1 MSTPTPT
8 GDGRSVGRSNG
19 HSNGQAG
26 GRSFLEPD
34 QEMLTRLTRLAGQVL
49 GGLAT
54 TESPVRRDS
63 LPTDQML
70 TEAEQDAAAQRLSAL
85 APPAA
90 PSPPTAPVPVATQ
103 PGQASYYFVDE
114 APSSLPAISPE
125 AGPDPAAQAPAWA
138 AAPSSTSPAAPGPG
152 DAVFMVDAVRSDFP
166 MLTERV
172 NGRPLVWLD
181 NAATTHK
188 PQPVIDRLRQFY
200 AHENSNIHR
209 GAHSLATQATDAYE
223 DARAKVADFLGAA
236 TADSIVFTRGT
247 TESVNLVAQ
256 TWGRA
261 NIGPGDEIMISQLE
275 HHANIVPWQLLAEQ
289 TGATIKVIP
298 VDEDGELRLDSY
310 LGMLG
315 ERTKMVAVAHVS
327 NVLGTIVPIGPM
339 IAAAHQAGARVLV
352 DGAQAVAHLPVRVGQ
367 LDADFYT
374 FSGHKI
380 YGPTGI
386 GALYAKP
393 ELLAEMPPWQ
403 GGGNMISDVTFER
416 TSYQSGPAKFEAGTG
431 NIADAIG
438 LGAALDYV
446 TQIGLPAICAYEHQ
460 LLDYGMRQIAAV
472 PGLRLIGTAPQKASV
487 LTFALDGHDPAEV
500 GEALDREGIEVRSG
514 HHCAQPILR
523 RFGLESAVRP
533 SLAMYNTYAE
543 VDLLVAALSKIAASG
558 GSGKIAAS
566 GSRDSRPGPIAYLS

>member
-8 GDGRSVGRSNG
+8 SDGRPNGRFDG
-19 HSNGQAG
+19 HS
-26 GRSFLEPD
+26 FLVPD
-34 QEMLTRLTRLAGQVL
+34 TETLARLTRLASQVL
-49 GGLAT
+49 GELTTGPAPAPGRRSEPLA
-54 TESPVRRDS
+54 
-63 LPTDQML
+63 Q
-70 TEAEQDAAAQRLSAL
+70 AQ
-85 APPAA
+85 
-90 PSPPTAPVPVATQ
+90 TQ
-103 PGQASYYFVDE
+103 PGKASYYFAD
-114 APSSLPAISPE
+114 E
-125 AGPDPAAQAPAWA
+125 AGPHDPAAQAAAWA
-138 AAPSSTSPAAPGPG
+138 AAPSLTSSLFP
-152 DAVFMVDAVRSDFP
+152 VDAVRSDFP

-188 PQPVIDRLRQFY
+188 PQPVIDRLRRFY
-200 AHENSNIHR
+200 GHENSNIHR

-223 DARAKVADFLGAA
+223 EARAKVADFLGAA

-261 NIGPGDEIMISQLE
+261 NIGPGDEIVVSQLE

-289 TGATIKVIP
+289 TGASLKVIG
-298 VDEDGELRLDSY
+298 VDDDGELRLDSY
-310 LGMLG
+310 LAMLG
-315 ERTKMVAVAHVS
+315 ERTKLVAIAHVS
-327 NVLGTIVPIGPM
+327 NVLGTIVPVGPM

-403 GGGNMISDVTFER
+403 GGGNMISDVTFEQ
-416 TSYQSGPAKFEAGTG
+416 TSYQSGPARFEAGTG

-446 TQIGLPAICAYEHQ
+446 AEIGLPAICAYEHQ
-460 LLDYGMRQIAAV
+460 LLDYGIRQISAV

-487 LTFALDGHDPAEV
+487 LTFCLDGHDPAEV
-500 GEALDREGIEVRSG
+500 GEALDAEGIEVRAG

-533 SLAMYNTYAE
+533 SLAMYNTFAE
-543 VDLLVAALSKIAASG
+543 VDQLVAALVKIAAG
-558 GSGKIAAS
+558 R
-566 GSRDSRPGPIAYLS
+566 RDSRTGPIGYLS

>member
-8 GDGRSVGRSNG
+8 GDSNANG
-19 HSNGQAG
+19 HS
-26 GRSFLEPD
+26 FLAPD
-34 QEMLTRLTRLAGQVL
+34 QELLARLTRMASDVL
-49 GGLAT
+49 GGLT
-54 TESPVRRDS
+54 T
-63 LPTDQML
+63 
-70 TEAEQDAAAQRLSAL
+70 
-85 APPAA
+85 
-90 PSPPTAPVPVATQ
+90 TQ
-103 PGQASYYFVDE
+103 PPNGAKEPLADSHQGEASYYFVDE
-114 APSSLPAISPE
+114 VPGPPTTQLR
-125 AGPDPAAQAPAWA
+125 AGQDPAAQASAWA
-138 AAPSSTSPAAPGPG
+138 AGPSSTSPAGPGPG
-152 DAVFMVDAVRSDFP
+152 DPAFMIDAVRADFP
-166 MLTERV
+166 LLTRRV

-181 NAATTHK
+181 NAATTQK
-188 PQPVIDRLRQFY
+188 PQPVIDRLLEFY
-200 AHENSNIHR
+200 ARENSNIHR
-209 GAHSLATQATDAYE
+209 GAHTLATEATDAYE
-223 DARAKVADFLGAA
+223 GARSTVADFLGAA
-236 TADSIVFTRGT
+236 TSDSIVFTRGT
-247 TESVNLVAQ
+247 TESVNLVAH

-261 NIGPGDEIMISQLE
+261 NIGAGDEILVSQLE

-298 VDEDGELRLDSY
+298 VDDDGELLLDAY

-315 ERTKMVAVAHVS
+315 ERTKLVAVAHVS
-327 NVLGTIVPIGPM
+327 NVLGTIVPVGPM
-339 IAAAHQAGARVLV
+339 IAAAHQVGARVLV
-352 DGAQAVAHLPVRVGQ
+352 DGAQAVAHLPVRVGL
-367 LDADFYT
+367 LDPDFYT

-416 TSYQSGPAKFEAGTG
+416 TSYQAGPARFEAGTP
-431 NIADAIG
+431 NIADAIA

-446 TQIGLPAICAYEHQ
+446 TEIGLPAICAYEHQ

-487 LTFALDGHDPAEV
+487 LTFELDGHDPAEV
-500 GEALDREGIEVRSG
+500 GTALDREGIAVRAG

-543 VDLLVAALSKIAASG
+543 VDQLVDALTKIAASG
-558 GSGKIAAS
+558 G
-566 GSRDSRPGPIAYLS
+566 RDSRSGPIGYLR

>member
-1 MSTPTPT
+1 MTWRSASSMSTPTPT

-181 NAATTHK
+181 NAASTHK

-315 ERTKMVAVAHVS
+315 KRSKMVAVAHVS

-460 LLDYGMRQIAAV
+460 L
-472 PGLRLIGTAPQKASV
+472 
-487 LTFALDGHDPAEV
+487 
-500 GEALDREGIEVRSG
+500 RS
-514 HHCAQPILR
+514 
-523 RFGLESAVRP
+523 E
-533 SLAMYNTYAE
+533 E
-543 VDLLVAALSKIAASG
+543 
-558 GSGKIAAS
+558 
-566 GSRDSRPGPIAYLS
+566 

>member
-8 GDGRSVGRSNG
+8 GDSNANG
-19 HSNGQAG
+19 HS
-26 GRSFLEPD
+26 FLAPD
-34 QEMLTRLTRLAGQVL
+34 QELLARLTRMASDVL
-49 GGLAT
+49 GGLT
-54 TESPVRRDS
+54 TTPPPPGLAKEPLADS
-63 LPTDQML
+63 HLG
-70 TEAEQDAAAQRLSAL
+70 E
-85 APPAA
+85 
-90 PSPPTAPVPVATQ
+90 
-103 PGQASYYFVDE
+103 ASYYFVDE
-114 APSSLPAISPE
+114 APGPPATQLQ
-125 AGPDPAAQAPAWA
+125 AGQDPAAQASAWA
-138 AAPSSTSPAAPGPG
+138 AAPGSTSPPVPGLAAPGPG
-152 DAVFMVDAVRSDFP
+152 DPAFMIDAVRADFP
-166 MLTERV
+166 LLTRRV

-181 NAATTHK
+181 NAATTQK
-188 PQPVIDRLRQFY
+188 PQPVIDRLAEFY
-200 AHENSNIHR
+200 ARENSNIHR
-209 GAHSLATQATDAYE
+209 GAHTLATEATDSYE
-223 DARAKVADFLGAA
+223 DARSTVADFLGAA
-236 TADSIVFTRGT
+236 TSDSIVFTRGT

-261 NIGPGDEIMISQLE
+261 NIGAGDEILISQLE

-289 TGATIKVIP
+289 TGATIKVIG
-298 VDEDGELRLDSY
+298 VDDDGELLLDAY

-315 ERTKMVAVAHVS
+315 ERTKLVAVAHVS
-327 NVLGTIVPIGPM
+327 NVLGTIVPVGPM
-339 IAAAHQAGARVLV
+339 IAAAHQVGARVLV
-352 DGAQAVAHLPVRVGQ
+352 DGAQAVAHLPVRVGL

-416 TSYQSGPAKFEAGTG
+416 TSYQSGPARFEAGTG
-431 NIADAIG
+431 NIADAIA

-446 TQIGLPAICAYEHQ
+446 TEIGLPAICAYEHQ

-487 LTFALDGHDPAEV
+487 LTFELGGHDPAEV
-500 GEALDREGIEVRSG
+500 GTALDCEGIAVRAG

-543 VDLLVAALSKIAASG
+543 VDLLVEALTKIAASG
-558 GSGKIAAS
+558 G
-566 GSRDSRPGPIAYLS
+566 RDSRSGPIGYLR

>member
-1 MSTPTPT
+1 MTWRSASSMSTPTPT

-181 NAATTHK
+181 NAASTHK

-315 ERTKMVAVAHVS
+315 ERTKMVAVAH
-327 NVLGTIVPIGPM
+327 
-339 IAAAHQAGARVLV
+339 
-352 DGAQAVAHLPVRVGQ
+352 LPVRVGQ

-472 PGLRLIGTAPQKASV
+472 PQKASV

>member
-315 ERTKMVAVAHVS
+315 KRSKMVAVAHVS